1 MQSPHSKTWDV
12 GFAYLGS
19 RRSDFPFDFASLDC
33 ARDRQDRPVAMRRES
48 PRECASYANAG
59 IGGSQR
65 VMQAGVE
72 ADDMTIYTLIE

>member
-1 MQSPHSKTWDV
+1 MWALRIWGREGAT
-12 GFAYLGS
+12 FLI
-19 RRSDFPFDFASLDC
+19 DFASLDC

-48 PRECASYANAG
+48 PQECASYANAG